1 VVQLRLNLKLKPVCV
16 AKFCSVMLSLEWGW
30 MPAGDASTAAFLE
43 KSWRHWCHLWVGKE
57 EWALVVWEGEF
68 HCTLNS
74 LGSCLNPH
82 IEGYKM
88 DICVAIDVQNELVSG
103 SSCI

>member
-1 VVQLRLNLKLKPVCV
+1 MVQLRLNLKLKPVCV

-57 EWALVVWEGEF
+57 EWALVVWGVSLHPEF
-68 HCTLNS
+68 PWFLFKPTHR
-74 LGSCLNPH
+74 G
-82 IEGYKM
+82 IQDGYLRGHRCAK
-88 DICVAIDVQNELVSG
+88 
-103 SSCI
+103 